1 MNTIAQIKVL
11 FVCMGNICR
20 SPTAEGVF
28 QKLVADEG
36 LDHLISIDSAGTHAY
51 HVGSSPDNRAQAAAK
66 KRNIDLSRLRGR
78 QIIVDDFDAFDYV
91 LVMDGSNLRDVLALQ
106 EKVQTA
112 QVQLFLDFAANAQV
126 REVPDPYY
134 GGTNGFEYVL
144 DLIEDASRGLLDHI
158 RDHDLKV

>member
-1 MNTIAQIKVL
+1 MNNKPQVKVL

-28 QKLVADEG
+28 RKLVLDEG

-66 KRNIDLSRLRGR
+66 KRDIDLSGLRGR
-78 QIIVDDFDAFDYV
+78 QIRVDDFDAFDYV
-91 LVMDGSNLRDVLALQ
+91 LVMDAPNLRDSLALKQ
-106 EKVQTA
+106 KEQGA
-112 QVQLFLDFAANAQV
+112 QVQLFLDFAKNAAV

-158 RDHDLKV
+158 KDHDLKI

>member
-1 MNTIAQIKVL
+1 
-11 FVCMGNICR
+11 MGNICR

-28 QKLVADEG
+28 QKLVVDEG

-66 KRNIDLSRLRGR
+66 KRDIDLSRLRGR

-106 EKVQTA
+106 EIEQTVR
-112 QVQLFLDFAANAQV
+112 VQLFLDFAKNAKV
-126 REVPDPYY
+126 KEVPDPYY
-134 GGTNGFEYVL
+134 GGPNGFEYVL

-158 RDHDLKV
+158 KDNDLKI

>member
-1 MNTIAQIKVL
+1 MNKKSHVKVL

-28 QKLVADEG
+28 QKLVEDEG

-66 KRNIDLSRLRGR
+66 KRDIDLSKLRGR
-78 QIIVDDFDAFDYV
+78 QITVDDFDVFDYV
-91 LVMDGSNLRDVLALQ
+91 LVMDDSNLRDVLALQ
-106 EKVQTA
+106 EIDQA
-112 QVQLFLDFAANAQV
+112 ALVQLFLNFAENTRV

-134 GGTNGFEYVL
+134 GGINGFEYVL

-158 RDHDLKV
+158 KGHDLKI